1 MAPQPNG
8 RVPILETPALRAAM
22 CIVVRRRN
30 ISWTILINTRKLLFQ
45 YINPFVQCNASQYYS
60 MRISINRDS
69 HHAKT
74 RDSRRHAQSPKNLL
88 ASRNVTPITTPP
100 PTTTLQSFLSFDLLR
115 KTAIPDK
122 RAAGPNIVMAT
133 MPTFDLYCGGRNAA

>member
-1 MAPQPNG
+1 
-8 RVPILETPALRAAM
+8 
-22 CIVVRRRN
+22 
-30 ISWTILINTRKLLFQ
+30 
-45 YINPFVQCNASQYYS
+45 
-60 MRISINRDS
+60 MRMSINRDS
-69 HHAKT
+69 HAKT
-74 RDSRRHAQSPKNLL
+74 HDSIRHAQSPKNLL

-100 PTTTLQSFLSFDLLR
+100 PTTLQSFLSFDLLR